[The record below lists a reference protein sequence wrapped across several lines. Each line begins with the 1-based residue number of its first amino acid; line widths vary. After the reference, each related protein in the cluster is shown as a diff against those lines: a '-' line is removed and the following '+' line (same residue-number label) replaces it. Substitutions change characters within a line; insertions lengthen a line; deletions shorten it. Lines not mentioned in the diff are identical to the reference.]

1 MRTMRKRRATACC
14 PASGKSRRM
23 SNPVLIEVT
32 RGPVVESFHHG
43 AIAVVDASGKSRAA
57 IGDIGRRVFPRSA
70 IKALQALPLVE
81 SGAADRYGFGNPEL
95 ALASAS
101 HNGEPRHVET
111 ALAMLAKAGR
121 GEADLECGAQIPSSS
136 AAAEALIR
144 AGREP
149 RAIHNNCSGKHSGFI
164 CLACQRGVDVK
175 GYVLP
180 DHPVQREIRETLEA
194 MTGTKLGPEMRGVDG
209 CSIPTYAIP
218 IEKLALA
225 FARFITGEGLSAERA
240 AAARRLATACMA
252 EPFMVAG
259 TGRFC
264 TDVMAALPGRVFVK
278 TGAEGVFCAALP
290 ELGLGVALKCDDGG
304 TRASETMMAAVID
317 ALVPLSDAERTRL
330 AERLSPPVRS
340 RRGATVGAVRPV
352 AGLVESLREG
362 TPLTS

>member
-1 MRTMRKRRATACC
+1 
-14 PASGKSRRM
+14 M
-23 SNPVLIEVT
+23 SNPILVEVT
-32 RGPVVESFHHG
+32 RGVLVESVHRG
-43 AIAVVDASGKSRAA
+43 AVAVVDAKGKARVA
-57 IGDIGRRVFPRSA
+57 IGDVGQRVFPRSA
-70 IKALQALPLVE
+70 VKALQALPLVE
-81 SGAADRYGFGNPEL
+81 SGAADRYAFGDAEL
-95 ALASAS
+95 ALACAS

-111 ALAMLAKAGR
+111 ATAMLASAGR
-121 GEADLECGAQIPSSS
+121 SEADLECGCQVPSSHV
-136 AAAEALIR
+136 AAEALIR
-144 AGREP
+144 AGLEP
-149 RAIHNNCSGKHSGFI
+149 GPLHNNCSGKHAGFI
-164 CLACQRGVDVK
+164 CLACHRGLDPK

-180 DHPVQREIRETLEA
+180 DHPAMREITATLAA
-194 MTGTKLGPEMRGVDG
+194 MTGTSLGPQVRGVDG

-218 IEKLALA
+218 LENLALA
-225 FARFITGEGLSAERA
+225 FARFITGDGLSRERT

-304 TRASETMMAAVID
+304 TRAAETVMAAVID
-317 ALVPLSDAERTRL
+317 ALVPMSGEER
-330 AERLSPPVRS
+330 ERLGARLSSPILS

-352 AGLVESLREG
+352 ARLVESLRQG